1 MQDKINKED
10 NEDNKDNKI
19 IKKEFLEKNNISKS
33 LINDNTYETNLKV
46 KIEFEKLGKKNISII
61 ESLNPF
67 IEEINPIVRNKL
79 III

>member
-10 NEDNKDNKI
+10 NEDNKV
-19 IKKEFLEKNNISKS
+19 IKKEFLEKNNISRS

>member
-10 NEDNKDNKI
+10 NEDNKV
-19 IKKEFLEKNNISKS
+19 IKKEFLEKNNISRS

-67 IEEINPIVRNKL
+67 IEEINPIVRNIL

>member
-33 LINDNTYETNLKV
+33 LINDNTYETELKV
-46 KIEFEKLGKKNISII
+46 RTGFEKLGKKNISII

-79 III
+79 NII